1 MRGMVKEVAMT
12 KNKIIGIIIAAVI
25 VLSLVVVVWAD
36 VGRVFIPGNRIA
48 VISLTGPIQE
58 TAGGLLA
65 PAAITPDLVRRLLEH
80 AEADGS
86 IKGVVL
92 RIESPGGAIAAS
104 QEIGNMIKEFKKPIV
119 VSMGDMATSG
129 GYYISAHADMIIA
142 QPGTITG
149 SIGVI
154 FMHLNV
160 DGLLEKLGIE
170 IETIVGG
177 EHKDMFVTPL
187 TAERRDLIQRI
198 IEKAHDQFIQTVAE
212 GRDLPLPEVRDLA
225 TGELFIGT
233 QAYDLGLVDR
243 LGGRQVAI
251 EAAAELAGVLD
262 PVVIELAPPVPSIWD
277 LILGGG
283 GILDLARAW
292 LLGEEIVLLR
302 ELLNTYSLP
311 RY

>member
-1 MRGMVKEVAMT
+1 MT
-12 KNKIIGIIIAAVI
+12 KSKIIGITIAVVI

-36 VGRVFIPGNRIA
+36 NVGRIFMPANRIA

-58 TAGGLLA
+58 SGGGLLFPA
-65 PAAITPDLVRRLLEH
+65 AAITPDLVRRLLEQ
-80 AEADGS
+80 AERDGS

-104 QEIGNMIKEFKKPIV
+104 QEIGDMIKNFDEKKPIV

-154 FMHLNV
+154 FQHINV

-170 IETIVGG
+170 METITGG

-187 TAERRDLIQRI
+187 TEERRDLIQRI
-198 IEKAHDQFIQTVAE
+198 TDKAHDQFIQTVAE
-212 GRDLPLPEVRDLA
+212 GRDLPLDKVRELA

-251 EAAAELAGVLD
+251 DAAAELAGVLD

-292 LLGEEIVLLR
+292 LLGEELVLLR

>member
-1 MRGMVKEVAMT
+1 MS
-12 KNKIIGIIIAAVI
+12 KNKIIGITIAVVV
-25 VLSLVVVVWAD
+25 VLSLVIVVWAD
-36 VGRVFIPGNRIA
+36 VGRAFIPGERIA

-58 TAGGLLA
+58 SGGGLLA
-65 PAAITPDLVRRLLEH
+65 PAVITPDLVRQLLEQ
-80 AEADGS
+80 AERDGS
-86 IKGVVL
+86 IRAVVL

-104 QEIGNMIKEFKKPIV
+104 QEIGNMIRDFEKPIV

-154 FMHLNV
+154 FMHLDI

-170 IETIVGG
+170 KETIVGG

-187 TAERRDLIQRI
+187 TPERRDLIQRI
-198 IEKAHDQFIQTVAE
+198 IEKAHAQFIQTVAE
-212 GRDLPLPEVRDLA
+212 GRDLPLDKVRELA

-251 EAAAELAGVLD
+251 DAAAELVGVRD

>member
-1 MRGMVKEVAMT
+1 MT
-12 KNKIIGIIIAAVI
+12 KNKIIGITVAVVV
-25 VLSLVVVVWAD
+25 VLSLVIVVWAD
-36 VGRVFIPGNRIA
+36 VGQVFMLGNRIA
-48 VISLTGPIQE
+48 VISLTGPIRE
-58 TAGGLLA
+58 SPGGLLA
-65 PAAITPDLVRRLLEH
+65 PAGITPNLVRRLLEQ
-80 AEADGS
+80 AERDGS
-86 IKGVVL
+86 IKAVVL

-104 QEIGNMIKEFKKPIV
+104 QEISDMIKNFEKPIV
-119 VSMGDMATSG
+119 VSMADMATSG
-129 GYYISAHADMIIA
+129 GYYISAHADIIVA

-170 IETIVGG
+170 RETITGG

-187 TAERRDLIQRI
+187 TSERRDLMQRI
-198 IEKAHDQFIQTVAE
+198 TDEAHDQFIQTVAE
-212 GRDLPLPEVRDLA
+212 GRDLSLSEVRELA

-233 QAYDLGLVDR
+233 RALDLGLVDR
-243 LGGRQVAI
+243 LGGRQIAI
-251 EAAAELAGVLD
+251 DAAAELADIED
-262 PVVIELAPPVPSIWD
+262 PVVFDLAPPAPS
-277 LILGGG
+277 L
-283 GILDLARAW
+283 LDLLLGTGSILRDLTITR